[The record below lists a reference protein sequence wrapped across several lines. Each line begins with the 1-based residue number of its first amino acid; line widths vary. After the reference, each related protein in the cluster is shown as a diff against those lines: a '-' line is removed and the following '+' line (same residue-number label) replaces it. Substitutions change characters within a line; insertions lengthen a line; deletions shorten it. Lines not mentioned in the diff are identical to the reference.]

1 MQAGFLVK
9 PGQIELR
16 ELPVPEPEPGE
27 VIAKVH
33 TALTCGTDL
42 KTYRRGHPKVSLP
55 SPFGH
60 EFSGSVHALGNGV
73 EGFKEGDSIMTVF
86 SSPCGECYHCRRN
99 EEHLCTEL
107 KNSLMFGAYAEYI
120 RIPESIV
127 SNNMFKK
134 PHSLSFRQAAMLEPL
149 SCVIHGVDETSPGTD
164 DSILVIGAGTI
175 GLLFTAVLKT
185 MNPKKLIVAARGE
198 ERIAVANALGAD
210 SVIDAANENV
220 LERVHGMTDGIGV
233 NIVIESTGSK
243 EVWESSVD
251 YLSKNGKVI
260 LFGGL
265 AENSTVTFDAERLH
279 YDNIRLQGVF
289 HYRRKDVVAARELLI
304 SDQVHLEPLITKDYP
319 LGDLK
324 KAFQLLDEKK
334 GIKYAIL
341 P

>member
-1 MQAGFLVK
+1 MQAGFLVE
-9 PGQIELR
+9 PGKIELR
-16 ELPVPEPEPGE
+16 EIPVPEPSPGE

-60 EFSGSVHALGNGV
+60 EFSGTVSALGDGV

-86 SSPCGECYHCRRN
+86 SAPCEECYHCLRG

-120 RIPESIV
+120 RVPKQIV
-127 SNNMFKK
+127 SKNMFIK

-149 SCVIHGVDETSPGTD
+149 SCVVHGVDEASVGEK
-164 DSILVIGAGTI
+164 DSVLVMGAGTI

-185 MNPKKLIVAARGE
+185 FGPEKLIVAARGK
-198 ERIAVANALGAD
+198 ERIDVAIKLGAD
-210 SVIDAANENV
+210 YVIDASFENV
-220 LERVHGMTDGIGV
+220 MERVMDITGNVGV
-233 NIVIESTGSK
+233 NVLIESTGAR
-243 EVWESSVD
+243 EVWEQSVN
-251 YLSKNGKVI
+251 YVSKNGVVI

-265 AENSTVTFDAERLH
+265 SKGAKVSFDAERLH
-279 YDNIRLQGVF
+279 YDNIRLQGLF
-289 HYRRKDVVAARELLI
+289 HYRRKDVVEARELLVG
-304 SDQVHLEPLITKDYP
+304 DKVFLEPLISGEYP
-319 LGDLK
+319 LGELRQ
-324 KAFQLLDEKK
+324 AFQLLDNKK